1 LLIAWL
7 VYAFSAMGWYFINH
21 QASTCP
27 SPVSLTLASST
38 VSGRPAKLV
47 MLADKAMSTSNAEAN
62 LETILESNLEIIYCT
77 ILKIA

>member
-1 LLIAWL
+1 
-7 VYAFSAMGWYFINH
+7 
-21 QASTCP
+21 
-27 SPVSLTLASST
+27 LTLASST